1 MLALGTGMIVLM
13 VTAGVGIGLVGRLYG
28 FRWRHK
34 GRVFSESDR
43 EFFQNLLYRSETAET
58 KLETMEPELGRT
70 RDRDNILEDSHRI
83 IQEELAN
90 ERQFNLSLNADFS
103 HERAH
108 RKFLEGKLRD
118 QAEAL
123 EAAQRR
129 IDGGSTADRRRIDGG
144 STANWRTWPNGSAKT
159 PRRSPSRS
167 RSRGM
172 PGNRRSQLP
181 PSEPSAASI
190 KGRLIFF

>member
-13 VTAGVGIGLVGRLYG
+13 VTAGVGIGLVGGWYG

-70 RDRDNILEDSHRI
+70 RDRANILEDSHRI

-129 IDGGSTADRRRIDGG
+129 IDGELADLAKRIGENTQALAESLEVTRDAG
-144 STANWRTWPNGSAKT
+144 
-159 PRRSPSRS
+159 
-167 RSRGM
+167 
-172 PGNRRSQLP
+172 
-181 PSEPSAASI
+181 EPAFAAAT
-190 KGRLIFF
+190 F